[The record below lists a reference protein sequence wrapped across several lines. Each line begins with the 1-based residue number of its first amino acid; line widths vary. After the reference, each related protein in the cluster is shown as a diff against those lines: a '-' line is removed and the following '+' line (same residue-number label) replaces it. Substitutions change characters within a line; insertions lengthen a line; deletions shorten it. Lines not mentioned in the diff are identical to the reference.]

1 MFKDVQD
8 TLEGI
13 MNRKKF
19 LSSLKIVLRGAE
31 KSSFLN
37 NSLVYFDDGKL
48 SSFSDSMYIS
58 CPVGSTFTC
67 QVEMKTLFDVLS
79 KMTDRN
85 IRIRFKKNYLLVEGE
100 KAKLKLKLKVSRQR
114 TKLTRLR
121 RKAGVGFEGFRNFAT
136 KVSKTR
142 IAQGELGGTVFK
154 GKRRK
159 RNDFLF

>member
-1 MFKDVQD
+1 MSDEFIELK
-8 TLEGI
+8 GI
-13 MNRKKF
+13 GRDRRKKQ
-19 LSSLKIVLRGAE
+19 LRGFGRKVLTGSKAFGKGFAE
-31 KSSFLN
+31 TARSTAKAFT
-37 NSLVYFDDGKL
+37 G
-48 SSFSDSMYIS
+48 
-58 CPVGSTFTC
+58 GS
-67 QVEMKTLFDVLS
+67 QQEQIARLKGQ
-79 KMTDRN
+79 
-85 IRIRFKKNYLLVEGE
+85 E
-100 KAKLKLKLKVSRQR
+100 AKLKLKLKVSRQR